1 MIGLLTSAPDRARQF
16 RATPAPARPH
26 ASVPHRDEAHGHFQ
40 AARYEFKY
48 RIDEATA
55 DIVRDYARAFVQLD
69 PYADRTTFS
78 YPINSLYLD
87 SDDLLTFWS
96 TVQGVPHNYK
106 LRVRTYSD
114 APDTPVFFEIK
125 RGINDTV
132 LKERGG
138 VRASAVQKILA
149 GALPEAEDMFFK
161 DPTHRAAVEN
171 FVRLMQQIDAK
182 PKAWVRYVREAWV
195 GRDDPEVRFTMD
207 RDVGVTPKSTLALS
221 NANLAAPALP
231 FGRTVVLEMKF
242 NGRMPLWFRDLAA
255 VLGLKR
261 GPAAK
266 YCEGLQRHE
275 LDQFSAV
282 KWPAANQVPVSA
294 RRRTAAPSLSRPPFD
309 PMFERPAMPTGL
321 TTSAELT

>member
-1 MIGLLTSAPDRARQF
+1 MIGLITTIP
-16 RATPAPARPH
+16 RATTRHFQPRPAPTLTPR
-26 ASVPHRDEAHGHFQ
+26 RDEAHGRFP
-40 AARYEFKY
+40 APRYEFKY
-48 RIDEATA
+48 RIDETTA
-55 DIVRDYARAFVQLD
+55 AIVRDYARAFVQLD

-114 APDTPVFFEIK
+114 APGAPVFFEIK
-125 RGINDTV
+125 RGISDTV
-132 LKERGG
+132 LKERGA
-138 VRASAVQKILA
+138 VRAEAVQKILA
-149 GALPEAEDMFFK
+149 GALPEAGDLVSS

-207 RDVGVTPKSTLALS
+207 RDVGVTPKSTTELS
-221 NANLAAPALP
+221 NVNLAAPALP
-231 FGRTVVLEMKF
+231 FGRKVVLEMKF
-242 NGRMPLWFRDLAA
+242 NGRMPLWFHDLAA
-255 VLGLKR
+255 VIGLKR

-282 KWPAANQVPVSA
+282 KWPAPNQAPLPA
-294 RRRTAAPSLSRPPFD
+294 LRRATAPGTSRPSFD
-309 PMFERPAMPTGL
+309 PLFERPAMPTVL
-321 TTSAELT
+321 AASAELS

>member
-1 MIGLLTSAPDRARQF
+1 MIGLFAALPAHTARQF
-16 RATPAPARPH
+16 APRPKPAATTPPPGG
-26 ASVPHRDEAHGHFQ
+26 AHGRFQ

-48 RIDEATA
+48 RLDETTA
-55 DIVRDYARAFVQLD
+55 VVLRDYARAFVQLD
-69 PYADRTTFS
+69 PYADRTTYS

-96 TVQGVPHNYK
+96 TVQGAPRNFK

-114 APDTPVFFEIK
+114 SPEAPVFFEIK
-125 RGINDTV
+125 RGIDDTV
-132 LKERGG
+132 VKERGA
-138 VRASAVQKILA
+138 VRAGAVQKILA
-149 GALPEAEDMFFK
+149 GALPEPADMFCA

-195 GRDDPEVRFTMD
+195 GRDDPEVRFTFD
-207 RDVGVTPKSTLALS
+207 RDVGVTPKATLDLA
-221 NANLAAPALP
+221 NTNLAAPALP
-231 FGRTVVLEMKF
+231 FGRKVVLEMKF

-255 VLGLKR
+255 VTGLKR

-266 YCEGLQRHE
+266 YCDGLRLHE

-282 KWPAANQVPVSA
+282 KWPAANQAAVPA
-294 RRRTAAPSLSRPPFD
+294 RQRRAAPSLSRPPFD
-309 PMFERPAMPTGL
+309 PMFERPAMPTVMAAGAKI
-321 TTSAELT
+321 S

>member
-1 MIGLLTSAPDRARQF
+1 MIGLVSSVPATASRPFQAR
-16 RATPAPARPH
+16 TAPAIVSDPK
-26 ASVPHRDEAHGHFQ
+26 SHGHFQ
-40 AARYEFKY
+40 SARFEFKY
-48 RIDEATA
+48 RIDETTA
-55 DIVRDYARAFVQLD
+55 ASIRDYARAFVQLD

-96 TVQGVPHNYK
+96 TVQGAPRNYK

-114 APDTPVFFEIK
+114 APDAPVFFEIK
-125 RGINDTV
+125 RGIDETV
-132 LKERGG
+132 LKERGA
-138 VRASAVQKILA
+138 VRASAAQKILA
-149 GALPEAEDMFFK
+149 GSLPDEADMYFR

-207 RDVGVTPKSTLALS
+207 RDVDVTPKSTLELT
-221 NANLAAPALP
+221 NANLAAPAKP
-231 FGRTVVLEMKF
+231 FGRKVVLEMKF
-242 NGRMPLWFRDLAA
+242 TGRMPLWFRDLAA
-255 VLGLKR
+255 VVGLKR

-266 YCEGLQRHE
+266 YCDGLKLHE

-282 KWPAANQVPVSA
+282 NWPALNGAAA
-294 RRRTAAPSLSRPPFD
+294 RSTQSRRIAAPAFTPS
-309 PMFERPAMPTGL
+309 FERPALPTAMA
-321 TTSAELT
+321 TSSELG